1 MALFIDSL
9 AIMLIGLGSGTF
21 LGSLF
26 FLFSAMGKFEAMKE
40 QLVVPAFVIGM
51 FDLISGYEMSFTW
64 PLPSGYNML
73 FGDPLLFFGLLL
85 VAASVMVYKNMKVS
99 SLSILFVILGIYVLT
114 GAGSILTYHLES
126 GNNLISAMGLFIIDG
141 VAAILAPVVT
151 MKPAGPGKF
160 VYYLEFVLLVLGS
173 LLALFIGYLALP
185 GHLVDFAKYFPA
197 FIFGL

>member
-85 VAASVMVYKNMKVS
+85 VAASVMVYKNIRHYLNNDPYEKS
-99 SLSILFVILGIYVLT
+99 DRPNSHLSYLNKDIEWSRKHKLTFDSFLIYWYKNLK
-114 GAGSILTYHLES
+114 SIEKELE
-126 GNNLISAMGLFIIDG
+126 
-141 VAAILAPVVT
+141 
-151 MKPAGPGKF
+151 K
-160 VYYLEFVLLVLGS
+160 
-173 LLALFIGYLALP
+173 
-185 GHLVDFAKYFPA
+185 
-197 FIFGL
+197 